1 MKTVVLSICL
11 VLSTGAAIYFYSS
24 SDNNSFLKDENDKL
38 TSKAIS
44 LEKEIDQLTS
54 QNKKAEL
61 DIEQL
66 KKEVVSLKDLL
77 KKVKEVK
84 AETQAVVEV
93 EKPKTADV
101 SETKPV
107 MSKMEEE
114 RRAQMKK
121 FLSKE
126 IDKNYTDIFD
136 KMGFSD
142 AEIASIKEKLLNRD
156 SEIVSAIFKS
166 ILQSLPTE
174 EGQTQEQAL
183 AKSILDSIEKTN
195 AELSLEMGSTFN
207 EFREMEQ
214 RGFTLRELSKFE
226 GMLSDGSLGDTQR
239 LGLNDLMFEHHNSV
253 LQDVAAGESTF
264 KEADQ
269 KLVEKS
275 GQYLNKDQQKSL
287 ENYLKMKRGG
297 N

>member
-44 LEKEIDQLTS
+44 LEKEIEELTS
-54 QNKKAEL
+54 KNKRAEL

-66 KKEVVSLKDLL
+66 KKEVGSLKDLL

-84 AETQAVVEV
+84 AETKAVVEV

-101 SETKPV
+101 SEKKPV

-136 KMGFSD
+136 KMGLSD
-142 AEIASIKEKLLNRD
+142 AEIASIKDKLLNRD

-174 EGQTQEQAL
+174 EGQSQEQAL

-239 LGLNDLMFEHHNSV
+239 VGLNDLMFEHHNSV

>member
-66 KKEVVSLKDLL
+66 NKEVVSLKDLL

>member
-11 VLSTGAAIYFYSS
+11 ALSTGAAIYFYSS
-24 SDNNSFLKDENDKL
+24 SDNNAFLKNENDKL

-44 LEKEIDQLTS
+44 LEKEIDDLTS
-54 QNKKAEL
+54 KNKKAEL
-61 DIEQL
+61 EIEQL
-66 KKEVVSLKDLL
+66 QKEVSSLKDLM

-84 AETQAVVEV
+84 AEAQTAVKT
-93 EKPKTADV
+93 EKTKTAEV
-101 SETKPV
+101 PEEKPV

-126 IDKNYTDIFD
+126 IDKNYTEIFD
-136 KMGFSD
+136 KMGLSD
-142 AEIASIKEKLLNRD
+142 AEIASIKEKLLDRD

-226 GMLSDGSLGDTQR
+226 GMLSEGSLGDTQR

-269 KLVEKS
+269 KLVDKS

-287 ENYLKMKRGG
+287 ETYLKMKRGG